1 MSQIRKLVL
10 LFVVV
15 SGTAALTY
23 FPLQGLL
30 ASSRGEVQELKSVVQ
45 RTEAEL
51 LGHTSYTSF
60 LTAGKQSLAGQVT
73 LLTATI
79 VREEGVSQV
88 VERLLLPGLSSS
100 GTVAIWYAVEYSY
113 GFDLR
118 PNQYDV
124 RAVPTGIEVRV
135 KRPTLVATPAVTKLK
150 YTILSGGV
158 LTDEKAAVL
167 KLYEEASVRAKA
179 QGALMASEPPLLAL
193 CEKKLIEFL
202 HGFLAKQ
209 PGVKVVP
216 HITVVYQ

>member
-1 MSQIRKLVL
+1 MPLIRKIVL

-23 FPLQGLL
+23 FPLHGLL

-45 RTEAEL
+45 KTEAEL
-51 LGHTSYTSF
+51 LGHTRYTSF
-60 LTAGKQSLAGQVT
+60 LTAGKQSLAGQMT

-135 KRPTLVATPAVTKLK
+135 RRPTLVATPAVTNLK
-150 YTILSGGV
+150 YKILSGGV
-158 LTDEKAAVL
+158 LTDEKAAAL

-179 QGALMASEPPLLAL
+179 QGALMASEPPILAL

>member
-1 MSQIRKLVL
+1 MPLIRKLVL

-15 SGTAALTY
+15 SGTTALTY

-45 RTEAEL
+45 KTEAEL

-60 LTAGKQSLAGQVT
+60 LTAGKQSLAGQMT

-135 KRPTLVATPAVTKLK
+135 RRPTLVATPAVTNLK
-150 YTILSGGV
+150 YKILSGGV
-158 LTDEKAAVL
+158 LTDEKAAAL

>member
-1 MSQIRKLVL
+1 MPLIRKIVL

-45 RTEAEL
+45 KTEAEL
-51 LGHTSYTSF
+51 LGHTRYTSF
-60 LTAGKQSLAGQVT
+60 LTAGKQSLAGQMT

-135 KRPTLVATPAVTKLK
+135 RRPTLVATPAVTNLK
-150 YTILSGGV
+150 YKILSGGV
-158 LTDEKAAVL
+158 LTDEKAAAL

-179 QGALMASEPPLLAL
+179 QGALMASEPPILAL

>member
-1 MSQIRKLVL
+1 MPLIRKIAL
-10 LFVVV
+10 LSVVV
-15 SGTAALTY
+15 AVTAALTY
-23 FPLQGLL
+23 FPLQRLL
-30 ASSRGEVQELKSVVQ
+30 ASAQGEVQELQSVVKK
-45 RTEAEL
+45 TEDEL
-51 LGHTSYTSF
+51 LGHTLYTSF
-60 LTAGKQSLAGQVT
+60 LTAGKQSLSGQMT
-73 LLTATI
+73 LLTATV

-100 GTVAIWYAVEYSY
+100 ATVAIWYAVEYSY

-118 PNQYDV
+118 PDHYDV

-135 KRPTLVATPAVTKLK
+135 KKPTLVATPAVTKLHYK
-150 YTILSGGV
+150 ILSGGV